1 MRQPKALAPLFLT
14 EMWER
19 FGYYIISSLLI
30 FYLVNQLRLS
40 DAQSFTLLSEFTA
53 LVYIAPLACGF
64 FSDRLLGPRY
74 SILIGAGFLG
84 VGYLLLAVNT
94 HTLLFLS
101 LSIVVI
107 GNGLL
112 KPNISSFLGEFYYEN
127 DPRRDAGFTLF
138 YMGINLGALIAIS
151 GSGFIQETMGWK
163 ATFIA
168 AAIGMVL
175 AFGSFFFGFKS
186 YENRGL
192 PLSRRSIKSKLL
204 RLLSWKINTAL
215 LLLACIAVAY
225 GLLKSANTAEII
237 QAIVGVLTLI
247 GLVILAFRYEKP
259 QRNKFLV
266 LIILILASVVFW
278 GLFFQVFSAVN
289 LFTERDVYRS
299 LFNVL
304 IPPNT
309 FIALESIF
317 ILILGPFLAWLWQT
331 LHVKK
336 RDPTPG
342 MKFSLAMLFV
352 AIAMWVLVLAIH
364 FHRPDGLINPGWI
377 LVFYIFLTV
386 GEMLLS
392 PIGLSMVTELSP
404 PRLSGFMMGIWFMAL
419 GFGGELSGFLSKQA
433 SIPQHTIDI
442 QAANQIYAQA
452 FFRNGLLSLIVFIIL
467 LALSPWLKR
476 LTRS

>member
-30 FYLVNQLRLS
+30 FYLVNRLQLS
-40 DAQSFTLLSEFTA
+40 DAKSFTILSEFTA
-53 LVYIAPLACGF
+53 LVYIAPLAGGF
-64 FSDRLLGPRY
+64 FSDKILGPRY
-74 SILIGAGFLG
+74 SILIGAALLG
-84 VGYLLLAVNT
+84 IGYLLLAIDA
-94 HTLLFLS
+94 HQLLFLS

-112 KPNISSFLGEFYYEN
+112 KPNIASFLGEFYYGD

-151 GSGFIQETMGWK
+151 GSGFIQEKMGWE

-175 AFGSFFFGFKS
+175 ALATFCFGFKA

-192 PLSRRSIKSKLL
+192 PISPQQIKSKAL
-204 RLLSWKINTAL
+204 RFLRWKISIAL
-215 LLLACIAVAY
+215 LILACIGIAYALLESSNVAQ
-225 GLLKSANTAEII
+225 II
-237 QAIVGVLTLI
+237 QAVVGVLTVI
-247 GLVILAFRYEKP
+247 GLVCLAYQYEKL
-259 QRNKFLV
+259 QRNKFLA
-266 LIILILASVVFW
+266 LIILTLASVVFW

-289 LFTERDVYRS
+289 LFTERDVHRS
-299 LFNVL
+299 LFSVL

-309 FIALESIF
+309 FIALESVF
-317 ILILGPFLAWLWQT
+317 ILIFGPFLAWLWQT

-342 MKFSLAMLFV
+342 MKFSLAMFFV
-352 AIAMWVLVLAIH
+352 AVAMWILVLAIH
-364 FHRPDGLINPGWI
+364 WHRPDGLINPGWV
-377 LVFYIFLTV
+377 LVFYVFLTL

-404 PRLSGFMMGIWFMAL
+404 PHLSGFMMGIWFMAL
-419 GFGGELSGFLSKQA
+419 GFGAELSGFLSKQA
-433 SIPQHTIDI
+433 TVPENTIDI
-442 QAANQIYAQA
+442 QVTHQIYAQA
-452 FFRNGLLSLIVFIIL
+452 FFRDALLSLIVCIIL

-476 LTRS
+476 LTRA